1 MRLWAASFLVA
12 AYAFG
17 LLAPALTFSIN
28 PDASIIHSL
37 EEAHDGILLLHV
49 HHDDHDQTKP
59 NQRGPHVGHHCC
71 GLFALQALSPLY
83 TTYSFHKFS
92 GALIQAARQDFSPV
106 SKSSRLD
113 RPPRITV

>member
-1 MRLWAASFLVA
+1 VRLWAASFLVA

-17 LLAPALTFSIN
+17 VLAPALAFSIN
-28 PDASIIHSL
+28 RDASIIHSL

-49 HHDDHDQTKP
+49 HHDHRDQTNSSP
-59 NQRGPHVGHHCC
+59 QGPHVRHHCC
-71 GLFALQALSPLY
+71 GLFALQALSPLC
-83 TTYSFHKFS
+83 TAYSFHEFS
-92 GALIQAARQDFSPV
+92 GALIKAARQDFSPV